1 MTTKSF
7 EQRFVADVPP
17 LELRTNEN
25 GQKVFRGAFAVF
37 NSRSHDLGGF
47 KEQIAPSAFNRIL
60 SRGDDVQAWFNH
72 NPDNLLATVRAG
84 TLKLWTDE
92 RAAWYEFPYDA
103 NDPDHQRVAAKAE
116 RGDLVGSSFGF
127 RASGDHWDVDESD
140 YPLRT
145 VTEVSQLRDVGPVST
160 PAYPA
165 TETVGALTFRSLSE
179 QVGVPADQ
187 IAASGDIRSFL
198 SASSTADEDNTAQVD
213 DDSDSQKDADS
224 QPEQRDTPPLPPLPP
239 RLPRAWYGDYR

>member
-1 MTTKSF
+1 MTRKAF

-17 LELRTNEN
+17 LEVRTNEH

-47 KEQIAPSAFNRIL
+47 REQIAPSAFTRIL
-60 SRGDDVQAWFNH
+60 NRGDDVQAWFNH

-84 TLKLWTDE
+84 TLKLWADE
-92 RAAWYEFPYDA
+92 RAAWYEFPFDP
-103 NDPDHQRVAAKAE
+103 NDPDHVRVAAKAE

-127 RASGDHWDVDESD
+127 RAAADEWSTDETD

-145 VTEVSQLRDVGPVST
+145 VTDVAHLRDVGPVST

-165 TETVGALTFRSLSE
+165 TETVGVLTFRSLSE
-179 QVGVPADQ
+179 QTGIDPDELAKAS
-187 IAASGDIRSFL
+187 AAGDLRSFL
-198 SASSTADEDNTAQVD
+198 LASASEETTASED
-213 DDSDSQKDADS
+213 DDSALQNNADS
-224 QPEQRDTPPLPPLPP
+224 QPERSQPPLPPLPP
-239 RLPRAWYGDYR
+239 QRPRVWFGDYS